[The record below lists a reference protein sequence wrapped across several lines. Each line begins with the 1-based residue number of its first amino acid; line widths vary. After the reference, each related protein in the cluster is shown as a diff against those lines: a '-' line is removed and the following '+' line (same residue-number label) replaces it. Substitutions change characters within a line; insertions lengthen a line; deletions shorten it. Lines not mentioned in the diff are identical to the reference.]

1 MTKVGFVEKHLND
14 PIIPPNMWYS
24 PEDQETLSFISS
36 NLYGLIDNYNA
47 TAILDGNID
56 ETWDA
61 YIASL
66 EDAGLSQYL
75 EIVQRTYD
83 NYSLTLDTVLA
94 GVE

>member
-1 MTKVGFVEKHLND
+1 MCIRD
-14 PIIPPNMWYS
+14 S
-24 PEDQETLSFISS
+24 
-36 NLYGLIDNYNA
+36 
-47 TAILDGNID
+47 
-56 ETWDA
+56 A